1 MAISIATSVRR
12 ARPSDTAALTDLV
25 NRAFAIERWFLD
37 VERTSADEI
46 GGLIA
51 SGGFLVLEYA
61 GGAADIGAAVLVHGP
76 GQRSDLAPS
85 HAYFGMLSV
94 APELQGMGLGVRLVR
109 VAEAVAEASGAT
121 AMTLRILSPREEL
134 SRWYKRLGY
143 HEVGTAPFSHQ
154 QLKRPCHF
162 IEMAK
167 PLIPA
172 AVRHPTFV
180 AAAVPG

>member
-1 MAISIATSVRR
+1 VAISIATSVRR
-12 ARPSDTAALTDLV
+12 ARLSDTAALTELV

-37 VERTSADEI
+37 TERTDVDEI
-46 GGLIA
+46 APLIA

-61 GGAADIGAAVLVHGP
+61 GGAAGIGAAVLVQGP
-76 GQRSDLAPS
+76 GQREDAPPS

-94 APELQGMGLGVRLVR
+94 LPELQGMGLGVRLVR

-121 AMTLRILSPREEL
+121 WMTMRILSLREEL

-143 HEVGTAPFSHQ
+143 REVGTAPFSHQ
-154 QLKRPCHF
+154 LLKRPCHF

-167 PLIPA
+167 PLAPA
-172 AVRHPTFV
+172 ASCY
-180 AAAVPG
+180 AADAAGAA